1 MKDISTTRL
10 PCYCPVTPLSLPDAY
25 RDVGDRATQEAKAER
40 VGESEARDRG

>member
-10 PCYCPVTPLSLPDAY
+10 PCYPPLSLPDAY

-40 VGESEARDRG
+40 VGESEARGRG

>member
-10 PCYCPVTPLSLPDAY
+10 PCYPLSLPDAY